1 MEFAVA
7 GWFTMKKLRLNQ
19 TIRSL
24 ICGDLEIPLVM
35 I

>member
-1 MEFAVA
+1 MEFATA
-7 GWFTMKKLRLNQ
+7 GWFIVKKLRLNQ

-24 ICGDLEIPLVM
+24 ICGDLEIPLVV